1 MVSLLLTQQKI
12 TISAKEL
19 GLKGGELESLLVDD
33 YNIQMELSDYY
44 NTLGLITIGDTEE
57 SVNKLLDALRDIS
70 RRFFGKGKHWKKYYK
85 AS

>member
-1 MVSLLLTQQKI
+1 MVFAFDPTKI

-70 RRFFGKGKHWKKYYK
+70 RRFFGKGKTLKIL
-85 AS
+85 